1 MKKHTYKGLQQIVGL
16 NIVELRKKQNMLQKD
31 LARRLG
37 MKTRDFS
44 LIESGSSDISISMLE
59 KIAIVFKV
67 PVEVFLFPHT
77 ISKNSNDIF
86 ITKAKLLDTINKQK
100 LDVIFNLLDIFIDS
114 RIVQHH

>member
-1 MKKHTYKGLQQIVGL
+1 MKKNTHKGLQQTVGL

-31 LARRLG
+31 LACRLG

-44 LIESGSSDISISMLE
+44 LIESGCSDISVSMLE

-67 PVEVFLFPHT
+67 PIEVFLFPDT
-77 ISKNSNDIF
+77 ISKGSNDIF
-86 ITKAKLLDTINKQK
+86 ITKAKLLDTIDKQK